1 MRRDP
6 SDEEGTLVG
15 LGGWFVTGSADLWFY
30 VVQTVMGL
38 ILFGCGYVVARLSRR
53 APLVVTETTFVQTVD
68 AADVRRSV
76 WVLLRD
82 HVDLE
87 QSELSC
93 SAART
98 VSELALRSYRQG
110 RLDGLQLA
118 CVIVNPQ
125 AEAELAGVLDAV
137 TRSTSNGEETKRDD

>member
-1 MRRDP
+1 M
-6 SDEEGTLVG
+6 
-15 LGGWFVTGSADLWFY
+15 TGSADLWFY

-53 APLVVTETTFVQTVD
+53 TPLVVTETTFVQTVD

-76 WVLLRD
+76 WVLLRA

-87 QSELSC
+87 QSDFPRG
-93 SAART
+93 AGHT
-98 VSELALRSYRQG
+98 VSDLALNSYRQG

-125 AEAELAGVLDAV
+125 AEAELAGV
-137 TRSTSNGEETKRDD
+137 GEGGPKP